1 VRHRGWTRQVV
12 GEATVVQVWRWSSCR
27 CASGREMIVAR
38 VKVHGR
44 VAAHLKHKNSSDRR
58 D

>member
-1 VRHRGWTRQVV
+1 VV
-12 GEATVVQVWRWSSCR
+12 GEATVVQVWRRSSCR

-38 VKVHGR
+38 VKVHGW
-44 VAAHLKHKNSSDRR
+44 VAAHLKNKNSSDRR